1 MNDGYRISNIEYWI
15 LDIGYCILDCHMTFD
30 FSGQVVLVTGASQGI
45 GEQMAHD
52 FAECGAQLIVTSTS
66 SDDREELVERFGVP
80 TSFYPVDFRSSE
92 YRRIPRPTSL
102 HRADRCL
109 REQRGNHTPLD
120 AASSDD
126 WDVTYITG
134 QSLLVDGGY
143 SIV

>member
-1 MNDGYRISNIEYWI
+1 MNDGYRISNIGYWILDIELI

-30 FSGQVVLVTGASQGI
+30 FSGQVVLVTGASRGI

-66 SDDREELVERFGVP
+66 SDDREELVERIDVCVNNAG
-80 TSFYPVDFRSSE
+80 TTRHGS
-92 YRRIPRPTSL
+92 
-102 HRADRCL
+102 
-109 REQRGNHTPLD
+109 LD

>member
-1 MNDGYRISNIEYWI
+1 MDLGYWI
-15 LDIGYCILDCHMTFD
+15 LDIEYWIATWTFD
-30 FSGQVVLVTGASQGI
+30 FSGQVVLVTGASRGI

-80 TSFYPVDFRSSE
+80 TSFYPVDFTDRASTDAFLDQLRSIE
-92 YRRIPRPTSL
+92 RIDVCVNNAGTTRHGS
-102 HRADRCL
+102 
-109 REQRGNHTPLD
+109 LD